1 MSKNT
6 FKKIQVKKSII
17 NKIRINEINTEQIC
31 NINSSVYLFQEKTV
45 LYIYIY
51 IYRTECELNSWPDS
65 SVGSNL
71 TQANFL

>member
-45 LYIYIY
+45 LYMYIYIY
-51 IYRTECELNSWPDS
+51 IYTYTFQN
-65 SVGSNL
+65 
-71 TQANFL
+71 